1 MAVSTVIK
9 HFTDGTIELADGTG
23 TPVTLTVPF
32 SQGDFSISGIQESQK
47 AVSVYQSRGVLHSLR
62 KGEKT
67 FVTGSFSAMLA
78 DVSDSSAG
86 NLLDFVRKTNAY
98 SGNTSTSGSGD
109 VYTIKITLQIEGT
122 DLGDSADH
130 TIVLDD
136 CACSADVSE
145 GEPDSISL
153 SFTSYSDPV
162 MT

>member
-32 SQGDFSISGIQESQK
+32 SQGDFSLSGVQESQK
-47 AVSVYQSRGVLHSLR
+47 SVSVYQSRGTLHSLR
-62 KGEKT
+62 LGEKT

-86 NLLDFVRKTNAY
+86 NLLDFIRKTNAY
-98 SGNTSTSGSGD
+98 SANESTLSSGD
-109 VYTIKITLQIEGT
+109 VYAIKITLTIAGSS
-122 DLGDSADH
+122 LGDSADH

-136 CACSADVSE
+136 CVTTADVSE
-145 GEPDSISL
+145 GEPNSISI
-153 SFTSYSDPV
+153 SFTSYADPV

>member
-9 HFTDGTIELADGTG
+9 HFTDGTISLEDGTG

-32 SQGDFSISGIQESQK
+32 SQGDFSISGLQESQK
-47 AVSVYQSRGVLHSLR
+47 AVNVYQSRGTLHTLR

-86 NLLDFVRKTNAY
+86 ALLDFVRKTNAY
-98 SGNTSTSGSGD
+98 SANASTSGSGD
-109 VYTIKITLQIEGT
+109 VYTIKITLTIEGT

-136 CACSADVSE
+136 CACTADVSE
-145 GEPDSISL
+145 GEPDSISI
-153 SFTSYSDPV
+153 SFTSYADPV

>member
-9 HFTDGTIELADGTG
+9 HFSDGSITLSDGTG
-23 TPVTLTVPF
+23 TPVELTVPF
-32 SQGDFSISGIQESQK
+32 SEGDFSVSGIQESQK

-62 KGEKT
+62 LGEKT
-67 FVTGSFSAMLA
+67 FITGSFSAMLA
-78 DVSDSSAG
+78 DVSDASAG
-86 NLLDFVRKTNAY
+86 NLLDFIRKTNAY
-98 SGNTSTSGSGD
+98 SGNTSTVSSGD
-109 VYTIKITLQIEGT
+109 CYAIKITLSIEGT

-136 CACSADVSE
+136 CTCSADVSE
-145 GEPDSISL
+145 GEPDSISI

>member
-1 MAVSTVIK
+1 MASTVVK
-9 HFTDGTIELADGTG
+9 HFSDGSIEFADGTG

-47 AVSVYQSRGVLHSLR
+47 AVNAYQSRGTLHTVR

-67 FVTGSFSAMLA
+67 FITGSFSAMLA
-78 DVSDSSAG
+78 DVSDASAG
-86 NLLDFVRKTNAY
+86 NAIDFCNKQAAY
-98 SGNTSTSGSGD
+98 SANTSTLGSGD
-109 VYTIKITLQIEGT
+109 VYTVKITLTIEGT

-136 CACSADVSE
+136 CAVTMDISE
-145 GEPDSISL
+145 GEPDSISF
-153 SFTSYSDPV
+153 SFTSYADPV